1 MAIIADFIL
10 TVLFLLGM
18 LTLFC
23 GIAVM
28 AAIPN
33 VKKMW

>member
-23 GIAVM
+23 GIAVV
-28 AAIPN
+28 AAVPN
-33 VKKMW
+33 VEKL